1 VLPANLNSS
10 NGGRKSWQRLFWQ
23 KKKKPNFAAISTQKK
38 KSLTLLK
45 HLQTN
50 PLTQNIQENVQTPEI
65 KPI

>member
-23 KKKKPNFAAISTQKK
+23 KKKPNFAAISTQKK

-45 HLQTN
+45 HPQTN
-50 PLTQNIQENVQTPEI
+50 PLTQNIQKNVQTPEI
-65 KPI
+65 KPV

>member
-23 KKKKPNFAAISTQKK
+23 KKTQFCSYINPKK

-45 HLQTN
+45 HPQTN

-65 KPI
+65 KPV

>member
-1 VLPANLNSS
+1 MVVESHGNVSF
-10 NGGRKSWQRLFWQ
+10 G
-23 KKKKPNFAAISTQKK
+23 KKKKTQFCSYINPKK